1 MGPSNEDLIDFAK
14 FVARE
19 IFDPEFENGGQY
31 AFAELACRRLYK
43 LGIVTK
49 ADGNWVFIDE
59 EDAEA

>member
-19 IFDPEFENGGQY
+19 IFDPDFENGGQY
-31 AFAELACRRLYK
+31 AFAELACRKLYK

-49 ADGNWVFIDE
+49 ADDKWIFVYED
-59 EDAEA
+59 DAEA

>member
-1 MGPSNEDLIDFAK
+1 MTPTKEDYVEFAK

-19 IFDPEFENGGQY
+19 IFDPDFENGGQY
-31 AFAELACRRLYK
+31 AFAEVACRKLYK

-49 ADGNWVFIDE
+49 VDSNWVFIDE